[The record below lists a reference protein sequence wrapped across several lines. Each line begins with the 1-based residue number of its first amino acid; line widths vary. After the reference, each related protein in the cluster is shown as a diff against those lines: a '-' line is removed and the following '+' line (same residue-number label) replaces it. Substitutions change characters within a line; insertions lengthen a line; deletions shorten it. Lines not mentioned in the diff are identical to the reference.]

1 MIRVLYA
8 DDEPTLLEIT
18 RLYLERTGEF
28 SVDAVE
34 SAAEGLQRLKTGQY
48 DVILSDYQMPGMD
61 GIRFLKQIRA
71 DGNTIPF
78 IVFTG
83 RGRED
88 VVIDA
93 INSGADSY
101 IQKGGN
107 PQAQFAE
114 LAHKIT
120 QIVRRY
126 QAERKVREGAA
137 RFQALFENIWDIIQ
151 IFGRDGRVL
160 YNSPSIYRL
169 LGYPKGEPVYFHAK
183 DALTYICP
191 DDQKRVVSRYKEVGA
206 VPGSSQYTEYRMKTA
221 GGNYLW
227 LESVFTNKYDV
238 DGVRGLIVTSR
249 PTTERKRAEE
259 ELKQKHEELNAAFEQ
274 LTATEEELRQ
284 NYNEL
289 AGSERRLAS
298 SERLV
303 RASEAYLKCII
314 NDAREGITAYDTDLK
329 FTLWNPYMEKL
340 TGIPGSEVV
349 GKQLGERFPWF
360 KETMHPENLKK
371 VLAGETRE
379 SDDIPVELSAKKKKV
394 WIRCIASPLSDHEG
408 NRTGV
413 IGIVQDITQRKEA
426 ELALVAATDA
436 LKASEEKYRTSL
448 KPRNTPLV
456 L

>member
-1 MIRVLYA
+1 VIRVLYA
-8 DDEPTLLEIT
+8 DDEPSLLEIT

-28 SVDAVE
+28 SVDTVE
-34 SAAEGLQRLKTGQY
+34 SASEGLTRLKTGQY

-61 GIRFLKQIRA
+61 GIRFLRQIRA

-93 INSGADSY
+93 IDSGADSY

-137 RFQALFENIWDIIQ
+137 RFRALFENIWDIIQ
-151 IFGRDGRVL
+151 IFDKTGRVV
-160 YNSPSIYRL
+160 YNSPSAYRIM
-169 LGYPKGEPVYFHAK
+169 GFPENEPLYFHANN
-183 DALTYICP
+183 ALTYIHP
-191 DDQKRVVSRYKEVGA
+191 DDREGVVARYREIGA
-206 VPGSSQYTEYRMKTA
+206 AAGSSQFMEYRMKMA
-221 GGNYLW
+221 GGDYLW

-238 DGVRGLIVTSR
+238 DGIHGLIVTSR
-249 PTTERKRAEE
+249 PITERKRAEE
-259 ELKQKHEELNAAFEQ
+259 ELKKKHEELNAAFEQ

-289 AGSERRLAS
+289 AGSEHRLAE
-298 SERLV
+298 SERLI

-314 NDAREGITAYDTDLK
+314 SDAREGLTAYDTDLR
-329 FTLWNPYMEKL
+329 FTLWNPYMEEL
-340 TGIPGSEVV
+340 TGIPGIGGRGKTPRRTVPVV
-349 GKQLGERFPWF
+349 WG
-360 KETMHPENLKK
+360 
-371 VLAGETRE
+371 
-379 SDDIPVELSAKKKKV
+379 D
-394 WIRCIASPLSDHEG
+394 PLSRQSQKSTGGRNARIRRYPGRAFDKKEKNLDPLHCIPAVRPRGKPDRGHRDRPGYHATKRGRTRPRCG
-408 NRTGV
+408 NGCVKGKRREV
-413 IGIVQDITQRKEA
+413 PER
-426 ELALVAATDA
+426 L
-436 LKASEEKYRTSL
+436 
-448 KPRNTPLV
+448 
-456 L
+456 